1 MATGIV
7 REDVP
12 TFKQRVGD
20 HVLAGSNNATI
31 VLGRDRPAGTET
43 GHEKGA
49 GTVHIVVGRASRD
62 PSFKDD
68 RAFVYV
74 SAKTDADSNLGLAPQ
89 GKPQG
94 SAVVTKADNVRIVA
108 DSVVVKAGRATL
120 TITSDGRIELDGDVH
135 LGKAA
140 TSRILK
146 GELFIQHSLVH
157 YHPYVP
163 GQPQTGPAVYPL
175 DPTLQS
181 TLGSPFVKLP

>member
-120 TITSDGRIELDGDVH
+120 TITS
-135 LGKAA
+135 
-140 TSRILK
+140 RILK